1 MRTVSAGKGI
11 KKEKKIR
18 ELLTTLSDRCTSNN
32 RAKKNRKKQ
41 YTYYDLF
48 NCGRICKYCGIN
60 MDTTDLE
67 SLEFFHKTCWEEY
80 RKNKEVYPFP
90 ENFGDC

>member
-1 MRTVSAGKGI
+1 MPH
-11 KKEKKIR
+11 
-18 ELLTTLSDRCTSNN
+18 
-32 RAKKNRKKQ
+32 
-41 YTYYDLF
+41 TYNDLF
-48 NCGRICKYCGIN
+48 NCGRVCKYCGVN

-80 RKNKEVYPFP
+80 RKNNEVYPFP